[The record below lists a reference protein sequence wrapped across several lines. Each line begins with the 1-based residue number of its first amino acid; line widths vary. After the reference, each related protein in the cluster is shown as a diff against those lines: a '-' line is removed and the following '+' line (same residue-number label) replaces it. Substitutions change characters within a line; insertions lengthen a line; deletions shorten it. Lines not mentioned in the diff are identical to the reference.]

1 MPFLPF
7 QILGIWFR
15 GLLSVAILAGGIGLL
30 RWWHVDSLR
39 TEVVIPAG
47 AEPGSEAWKE
57 RVLQGLR
64 EGETRRVFRYDPGW
78 NRPTALLAGGIA
90 LLAWATAGRWIGK
103 GLFLLTLRPGT

>member
-78 NRPTALLAGGIA
+78 NRPTALLAGDIA